1 MACTEYAGSRS
12 RRGKNG
18 TRGDEMF
25 FPIDHGFDFDSFFFG
40 PRRRGRRRNMRWKIF
55 ERGDLKFVILRLISE
70 RPMHGYEVMRALEEE
85 SKGYYRPSPGSV
97 YPTLQML
104 EDEGYVTVDERGG
117 KKIYTITDE
126 GIAYLGENED
136 VVDDVFD
143 RVEDFT
149 DRFFGGDMRAL
160 SRSFSKLAQLT
171 FDQAF
176 RWGAEP
182 EDLARMNEILE
193 KAVEDMKATR
203 KNTRERRGSR
213 RHKRREGSAE
223 SGPGGSGAAKRAKR
237 SEAKD
242 SEGTEEA

>member
-1 MACTEYAGSRS
+1 
-12 RRGKNG
+12 
-18 TRGDEMF
+18 MF
-25 FPIDHGFDFDSFFFG
+25 CAMDYGFDFESFIFG
-40 PRRRGRRRNMRWKIF
+40 PRGPRGRRRNMKWKIF

-70 RPMHGYEVMRALEEE
+70 RPMHGYEVMKALEEE

-104 EDEGYVTVDERGG
+104 EDEGYLTVEEKEG
-117 KKIYTITDE
+117 KKIYTITEE
-126 GIAYLGENED
+126 GVAYLGENED

-143 RVEDFT
+143 RVEHFT

-176 RWGAEP
+176 QWGAEP

-193 KAVEDMKATR
+193 KAVADMRATR
-203 KNTRERRGSR
+203 KAARERGRSR
-213 RHKRREGSAE
+213 RSERSSRRGESSSRRSGEAEEGGEADLAE
-223 SGPGGSGAAKRAKR
+223 
-237 SEAKD
+237 ED
-242 SEGTEEA
+242 

>member
-1 MACTEYAGSRS
+1 
-12 RRGKNG
+12 
-18 TRGDEMF
+18 MF
-25 FPIDHGFDFDSFFFG
+25 CATDYGFDFESLFFG
-40 PRRRGRRRNMRWKIF
+40 PRRRHRRRHMKWKIF

-70 RPMHGYEVMRALEEE
+70 RPMHGYEVMKALEEE

-104 EDEGYVTVDERGG
+104 DDEGYVTVEEQDG

-126 GIAYLGENED
+126 GVAYLGDNED

-160 SRSFSKLAQLT
+160 SRSFSKLAQLA

-176 RWGAEP
+176 QWGAEP

-193 KAVEDMKATR
+193 KAVEDMRATR
-203 KNTRERRGSR
+203 KAARERGRSR
-213 RHKRREGSAE
+213 RRGAGQGKGESKSRASGEAEDGGEGSEAE
-223 SGPGGSGAAKRAKR
+223 PA
-237 SEAKD
+237 
-242 SEGTEEA
+242 EED

>member
-1 MACTEYAGSRS
+1 M
-12 RRGKNG
+12 K
-18 TRGDEMF
+18 
-25 FPIDHGFDFDSFFFG
+25 
-40 PRRRGRRRNMRWKIF
+40 WKIF

-70 RPMHGYEVMRALEEE
+70 RPMHGYEVMKALEEE

-104 EDEGYVTVDERGG
+104 DDEGYLTVEEKDG
-117 KKIYTITDE
+117 KKTYTITDE
-126 GIAYLGENED
+126 GLAYLGDNED

-143 RVEDFT
+143 RVDNFT

-176 RWGAEP
+176 QWGSEP

-193 KAVEDMKATR
+193 KAVDDMREIQKAA
-203 KNTRERRGSR
+203 RERRRGRRGERASKKGEKKSR
-213 RHKRREGSAE
+213 GRKKEN
-223 SGPGGSGAAKRAKR
+223 SG
-237 SEAKD
+237 EAGPAG
-242 SEGTEEA
+242 E

>member
-1 MACTEYAGSRS
+1 MGTCHAGTEG
-12 RRGKNG
+12 
-18 TRGDEMF
+18 E
-25 FPIDHGFDFDSFFFG
+25 
-40 PRRRGRRRNMRWKIF
+40 GRRTRCFARWIMDSTSSHSFSDPAAGAARHNMKWKIF
-55 ERGDLKFVILRLISE
+55 ERGDLKFVILRLISK
-70 RPMHGYEVMRALEEE
+70 RPMHGYEVMKALEEE

-104 EDEGYVTVDERGG
+104 EDEGYVTVEEQEG

-126 GIAYLGENED
+126 GVTYLGDNEG

-143 RVEDFT
+143 RVEHFT

-176 RWGAEP
+176 QWGAEP

-193 KAVEDMKATR
+193 KAVDDMRATR
-203 KNTRERRGSR
+203 KGARERRRSR
-213 RHKRREGSAE
+213 QG
-223 SGPGGSGAAKRAKR
+223 KR
-237 SEAKD
+237 SASPGERKTGRD
-242 SEGTEEA
+242 SEAEEGGEGKGREEAERAEEE